1 MVGLAML
8 LAFAALAPGAQAQ
21 RATAALGLS
30 DSATNMPC
38 ALYPLDGCPA
48 PNPGNA
54 LLRRYQALARART
67 GGANAFRYARTS
79 IPWDTVS
86 TGGAAV
92 GSGCAPEPQPPA
104 YYGTPWITLA
114 ERYELAARKAGMD
127 PLITITNNDGLRYPQ
142 AGNPADPSNPS
153 ANQYLCGF
161 KGIVSTLDAF
171 AAQNGIAPPTEYE
184 VYNEPD
190 GARVRNSCN
199 PTPRGLLRPSSAEQ
213 CAAWYY
219 YEANAANVQLFSR
232 RLTLV
237 ALAADGDSAND
248 RNLIAIRAYGRY
260 LTGKLGLYPTV
271 WSFHPY
277 EDISGTGY
285 LDDGELAHGDT
296 SRVTSYITSLYR
308 SQPAKPHV
316 WLTEVSVQLTD
327 PVGEYLGVPE
337 GCDDGEGDDPPP
349 YTLGACLD
357 ANPQAQAYAAS
368 DFLALPR
375 LGGAFASQIA
385 RIYWHGFEN
394 TLHHPTTWDSALV
407 SPGDEHERASF
418 CVLTGEAAAQAAA
431 DPECNDVLAARDS
444 EDSVWAY
451 PEPIAAVAP
460 TQPAAA
466 APGQAATTS
475 ADPAPPPSPPPVA
488 TISCPQPWCA
498 FRMVL
503 GRLPQLG

>member
-1 MVGLAML
+1 MAGFVVALAL
-8 LAFAALAPGAQAQ
+8 GALAPGAQAQ
-21 RATAALGLS
+21 RTTVPLGLS
-30 DSATNMPC
+30 ESATNMPC
-38 ALYPLDGCPA
+38 TLYPLDGCPA
-48 PNPGNA
+48 ANPGNA
-54 LLRRYQALARART
+54 LLRRYQAVARART
-67 GGANAFRYARTS
+67 AGVNAFRNARAS

-92 GSGCAPEPQPPA
+92 GSPCTPEPRPPA

-114 ERYELAARKAGMD
+114 ERYVLAARKAGMD
-127 PLITITNNDGLRYPQ
+127 PLIAITNNDGLRYPQ
-142 AGNPADPSNPS
+142 AGNAADASNPS

-161 KGIVSTLDAF
+161 EGIVSTLNAF
-171 AAQNGIAPPTEYE
+171 AARNGIAPPTEYE

-199 PTPRGLLRPSSAEQ
+199 PTPKGLLPPGSAEQ

-219 YEANAANVQLFSR
+219 YEANAANVQLFGG

-248 RNLIAIRAYGRY
+248 RNLVAIRAYGRY
-260 LTGKLGLYPTV
+260 LTGTLGLYPTV

-277 EDISGTGY
+277 EDISATAY
-285 LDDGELAHGDT
+285 LDDGELAHSDT
-296 SRVTSYITSLYR
+296 STVTRYIASLYHSR
-308 SQPAKPHV
+308 PRRPQV
-316 WLTEVSVQLTD
+316 WLTEASVQLTD

-357 ANPQAQAYAAS
+357 ADPQAQAYAAS

-375 LGGAFASQIA
+375 LGGAFAGQIT

-394 TLHHPTTWDSALV
+394 PLHHPTSWDSALV
-407 SPGDEHERASF
+407 APGDAHERASF
-418 CVLTGEAAAQAAA
+418 CVLTGETVAEATA
-431 DPECNDVLAARDS
+431 DPQCNDVAAARDS

-451 PEPIAAVAP
+451 PEPTAAVAP
-460 TQPAAA
+460 LQTAASAPA
-466 APGQAATTS
+466 QAATTS
-475 ADPAPPPSPPPVA
+475 ADPAPPLSSPSA
-488 TISCPQPWCA
+488 AAISCPQPWCT
-498 FRMVL
+498 FRMMLV
-503 GRLPQLG
+503 RLPQLG